1 MINEKIEK
9 YINDDT
15 SSIVTP
21 VSNISMVFEENN
33 LAHAMLILKESNYTQ
48 IPVLNYD
55 KKFTGL
61 ISFHHIYKKLGEK
74 LFDNFDNFD
83 NYYVKDFIDTHNAI
97 VKEDFK
103 LEDVLNL
110 LINYNFINVV
120 SDDGKLVGMITR
132 SSVLKKMNHLS
143 HNIDKILY

>member
-1 MINEKIEK
+1 MINKKIEK
-9 YINDDT
+9 YIKEDT
-15 SSIVTP
+15 SCIVIP

-61 ISFHHIYKKLGEK
+61 ISFHHIYKILGEK

-83 NYYVKDFIDTHNAI
+83 NYYVKDFIDTHNAS
-97 VKEDFK
+97 VKEDFE

-110 LINYNFINVV
+110 LINYNFINVL
-120 SDDGKLVGMITR
+120 SNDGKLVGMITR
-132 SSVLKKMNHLS
+132 SSVLKIMNYLV
-143 HNIDKILY
+143 HNIDKIME